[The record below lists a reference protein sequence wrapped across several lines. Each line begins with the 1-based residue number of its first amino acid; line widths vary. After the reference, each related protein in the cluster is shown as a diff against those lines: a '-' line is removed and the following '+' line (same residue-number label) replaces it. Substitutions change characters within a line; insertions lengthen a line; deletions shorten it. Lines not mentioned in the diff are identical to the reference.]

1 MLAILYTGNR
11 YLGYIYIVILFTLSS
26 KDTYFM
32 PQLWVI
38 IQRILNLEK
47 ET

>member
-11 YLGYIYIVILFTLSS
+11 DQGYIYIVILFTLSS
-26 KDTYFM
+26 KDAYFM

-47 ET
+47 EL